1 MKDKLQLIIR
11 VTIFTFFILMII
23 GNIYMYNLINQIS
36 YKILI
41 IMLGALYIGFF
52 VKIVGL
58 QEEKLSAK
66 DGD

>member
-11 VTIFTFFILMII
+11 VTIFTFFILMVI
-23 GNIYMYNLINQIS
+23 GTIHMYNLINGVS
-36 YKILI
+36 YKILF
-41 IMLGALYIGFF
+41 IMLGTLYIGFF
-52 VKIVGL
+52 VRIVGL